1 MLLEP
6 EGETAKL
13 NALLE
18 EALPIFEAAHADLA
32 LYIGYSALGQV
43 AIQRAQVDTALASL
57 ERAVTYARRAGVR
70 QGYENWLWRAAC
82 RLVGTT
88 PVSGVLSWLDENE
101 PGHGRDPL
109 TRAPRAEALAMLGR
123 FDEARAI
130 LTESRAML
138 ADRGAA
144 LLLAGVTRVSGEV
157 ELLADD
163 PAAAAELGTEA
174 CRLFAELGEKGYLS
188 TAAGNL
194 AQALYAVDR
203 LEEAETWAGRAAELG
218 DSDDVFTGLLWRRV
232 RAKVL
237 ARRGEHA
244 EAEQLAHE
252 AIAIGE
258 ATDFLKVKGDGYAD
272 LAEVLLLGGK
282 RIEAAAA
289 LEQALERHERKENLA
304 SAERTRARLD
314 ELVGS
319 RADA

>member
-1 MLLEP
+1 MNLEP
-6 EGETAKL
+6 EGGTAKL
-13 NALLE
+13 KALVE
-18 EALPIFEAAHADLA
+18 EALPIFEAARADLA

-43 AIQRAQVDTALASL
+43 AIIRAQADTALATY
-57 ERAVTYARRAGVR
+57 ERAAAHGRRAGVLDEHWN
-70 QGYENWLWRAAC
+70 YIWRAAAC
-82 RLVGTT
+82 QGGKT
-88 PVSGVLSWLDENE
+88 VSGVLSWLDENE
-101 PGHGRDPL
+101 PGHGRNPS
-109 TRAPRAEALAMLGR
+109 TRASRAVPLAMLGR

-130 LTESRAML
+130 LADARAML
-138 ADRGAA
+138 ADRGSGI
-144 LLLAGVTRVSGEV
+144 LLAGTTRVSVEV

-174 CRLFAELGEKGYLS
+174 CRLFAALGEKGFLS

-203 LEEAETWAGRAAELG
+203 LEEAEAWAGRAAELG
-218 DSDDVFTGLLWRRV
+218 DSDDVMTGLLWRRV

-244 EAEQLAHE
+244 EAEQLARE

-258 ATDFLKVKGDGYAD
+258 ATDLLNEQGDGYAD

-282 RIEAAAA
+282 RVDAVAA
-289 LEQALERHERKENLA
+289 LEQALERYQRKENLV

-314 ELVGS
+314 ELVGPG
-319 RADA
+319 ADA

>member
-1 MLLEP
+1 M
-6 EGETAKL
+6 
-13 NALLE
+13 
-18 EALPIFEAAHADLA
+18 
-32 LYIGYSALGQV
+32 
-43 AIQRAQVDTALASL
+43 
-57 ERAVTYARRAGVR
+57 R
-70 QGYENWLWRAAC
+70 QEYLNWLWRAAC
-82 RLVGTT
+82 CLVGTT

-101 PGHGRDPL
+101 PGHGRDPW
-109 TRAPRAEALAMLGR
+109 TRAPRAQALAMLGR

-144 LLLAGVTRVSGEV
+144 LMLAGATRVSGEV

-174 CRLFAELGEKGYLS
+174 CRLFSELGEKGYLS
-188 TAAGNL
+188 TAAGCL
-194 AQALYAVDR
+194 AQALYGVDR
-203 LEEAETWAGRAAELG
+203 LEEAEAWAGRAAELG
-218 DSDDVFTGLLWRRV
+218 ASDDATTGLLWRQV

-258 ATDFLKVKGDGYAD
+258 ATDFLNGQGDGYAD

-282 RIEAAAA
+282 RVDAAAA
-289 LEQALERHERKENLA
+289 LEQALERYERKGNVV
-304 SAERTRARLD
+304 SADRTRARL
-314 ELVGS
+314 EALAA
-319 RADA
+319 ADSG